1 MKCDMIMAVLVDK
14 RTDVA
19 PRVQEI
25 LTGYGCIIDT
35 RLGLHKIQDCADEGL
50 IVLHLCGEKA
60 QIEELEKELKA
71 LDRVGVNKM
80 KVSFDD

>member
-1 MKCDMIMAVLVDK
+1 MKCNMIMAVLIDK

-19 PRVQEI
+19 PKVQKI
-25 LTGYGCIIDT
+25 LTEYGCIIDT
-35 RLGLHKIQDCADEGL
+35 RLGLHQIQDCADEGL
-50 IVLHLCGEKA
+50 IVLHLCGEKE